1 MEKKRGEP
9 LPKLTTV
16 KGLQLKGAFNL
27 LDAEQRRK
35 LDDALEED
43 AKTRSRLRR
52 IQQLCASANG
62 SRRMGA
68 AGSGSRPGSELAGG
82 LGRTCRRVQTCAG

>member
-1 MEKKRGEP
+1 MEKKRGETP
-9 LPKLTTV
+9 LPKLTSV

-43 AKTRSRLRR
+43 AKIRQQAEANSATLRL
-52 IQQLCASANG
+52 G
-62 SRRMGA
+62 
-68 AGSGSRPGSELAGG
+68 
-82 LGRTCRRVQTCAG
+82 